1 MSKSEFIIPFVGLKA
16 GNHLF
21 EYDITDSF
29 FEGIENSIIH
39 RGNVHVRLELEK
51 KENML
56 VGIFVVEGQVTTNC
70 DRCTDPIDVDV
81 EGEYQ
86 IVYKFGGD
94 PSENEGLIVLEEQ
107 AFELDVEMNIYE
119 LIAVSLPLR
128 TIHEKEDCN
137 PEMIA
142 LLDQYLINSMD
153 DDDDDDFDDDDEED
167 DFCDDFDDDDSD
179 DDGDDDDQ
187 SDGNDIKDN
196 GEIDPRWSILKN
208 LN

>member
-153 DDDDDDFDDDDEED
+153 DDDDDDFDDED
-167 DFCDDFDDDDSD
+167 DFGDDDFDDDDDDDSD
-179 DDGDDDDQ
+179 DDESDD
-187 SDGNDIKDN
+187 NDIKDN

>member
-1 MSKSEFIIPFVGLKA
+1 MSNREFIIPFVGLKT

-21 EYDITDSF
+21 EFDITDSF
-29 FEGIENSIIH
+29 FSEIEDSIIQ

-51 KENML
+51 KEQML
-56 VGIFVVEGQVTTNC
+56 IGIFDVEGLVTTSC
-70 DRCTDPIDVDV
+70 DRCTDPIEVDV

-107 AFELDVEMNIYE
+107 AFELDVKMNIYE
-119 LIAVSLPLR
+119 LIAVSLPVR
-128 TIHEKEDCN
+128 TIHDKEDCN

-142 LLDQYLINSMD
+142 LLDKYLINSMD
-153 DDDDDDFDDDDEED
+153 DDEDDDFDDDDDDFDDDDFD
-167 DFCDDFDDDDSD
+167 DDDDDDDSD
-179 DDGDDDDQ
+179 DDNSDDDD
-187 SDGNDIKDN
+187 DKKDN

>member
-1 MSKSEFIIPFVGLKA
+1 MSNREFIIPFVGLKT

-21 EYDITDSF
+21 EFDIADSF
-29 FEGIENSIIH
+29 FSEIEDSIIQ

-51 KENML
+51 KEQML
-56 VGIFVVEGQVTTNC
+56 IGIFDVEGLVTTSC
-70 DRCTDPIDVDV
+70 DRCTDPIEVDV

-107 AFELDVEMNIYE
+107 AFELDVKMNIYE
-119 LIAVSLPLR
+119 LIAVSLPVR
-128 TIHEKEDCN
+128 TIHDKEDCN

-142 LLDQYLINSMD
+142 LLDKYLINSMD
-153 DDDDDDFDDDDEED
+153 DDEDDDFDDDDDDFDDDDFD
-167 DFCDDFDDDDSD
+167 DDDDDDDSD
-179 DDGDDDDQ
+179 DDNSDDDD
-187 SDGNDIKDN
+187 DKKDN

>member
-1 MSKSEFIIPFVGLKA
+1 MSNREFIIPFVGLKT

-21 EYDITDSF
+21 EFDIADSF
-29 FEGIENSIIH
+29 FSEIEDSIIQ

-51 KENML
+51 KEQML
-56 VGIFVVEGQVTTNC
+56 IGIFDIEGLVTTSC
-70 DRCTDPIDVDV
+70 DRCTDPIEVDV

-107 AFELDVEMNIYE
+107 AFELDVKMNIYE
-119 LIAVSLPLR
+119 LIAVSLPVR
-128 TIHEKEDCN
+128 TIHDKEDCN

-142 LLDQYLINSMD
+142 LLDKYLINSMD
-153 DDDDDDFDDDDEED
+153 DDDEDDDFDDDDDDFDDDDFD
-167 DFCDDFDDDDSD
+167 DDDDDDDSD
-179 DDGDDDDQ
+179 DDNSDDDD
-187 SDGNDIKDN
+187 DKKDN

>member
-153 DDDDDDFDDDDEED
+153 DDDDDDFDDDED
-167 DFCDDFDDDDSD
+167 DDFGDDFDDDDSD

>member
-56 VGIFVVEGQVTTNC
+56 VGIFAVEGQVTTNC

-107 AFELDVEMNIYE
+107 AFELDVKMNIYE

-153 DDDDDDFDDDDEED
+153 DDDDDDFDDDDD
-167 DFCDDFDDDDSD
+167 DFGDDDFDDDDDDDDSD
-179 DDGDDDDQ
+179 DDKSDD
-187 SDGNDIKDN
+187 NDIKDN

>member
-1 MSKSEFIIPFVGLKA
+1 MSKREFIIPFVGLKT

-51 KENML
+51 KERML
-56 VGIFVVEGQVTTNC
+56 VGIFTVEGQVTTNC
-70 DRCTDPIDVDV
+70 DRCTDPVDVDV

-153 DDDDDDFDDDDEED
+153 DDDDDDFDDDDFGDD
-167 DFCDDFDDDDSD
+167 DFDDDDDDSD
-179 DDGDDDDQ
+179 DDESDD
-187 SDGNDIKDN
+187 NDIKDN